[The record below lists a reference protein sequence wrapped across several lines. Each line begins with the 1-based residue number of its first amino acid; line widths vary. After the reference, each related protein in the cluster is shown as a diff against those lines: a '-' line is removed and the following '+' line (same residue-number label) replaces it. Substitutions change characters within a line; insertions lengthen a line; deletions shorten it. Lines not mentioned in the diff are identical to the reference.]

1 MKRLTGLFIVMAI
14 VVGAGS
20 AAAQGTGLVGKGIK
34 AGLAYYTFTGADKE
48 IGGVAPDLEPGLA
61 VGAFVTLALGPGLDL
76 QPEILYVQKGAQYES
91 NGYTFTFDL
100 DYLEIPILLKYRLGT
115 GGGVRPSLFA
125 GPAFA
130 IKLKAEGTESG
141 PGGSET
147 VDYGDQTNA
156 LDVGLAFGAG
166 LGIPAGAN
174 LVTFDARYTLGLTDW
189 PDPADV
195 DEELSM
201 KNSGWLVMAG
211 ITF

>member
-1 MKRLTGLFIVMAI
+1 MKRLVGLFVVMAM

-20 AAAQGTGLVGKGIK
+20 AAAQGTGPVGKGIK

-48 IGGVAPDLEPGLA
+48 IGGVAPDLEAGLA

-76 QPEILYVQKGAQYES
+76 QPELLYVMKGAQYES
-91 NGYTFTFDL
+91 NGYTYTFDL
-100 DYLEIPILLKYRLGT
+100 DYLEVPILLKYRLGA
-115 GGGVRPSLFA
+115 GVGVRSSLFA
-125 GPAFA
+125 GPTFAF
-130 IKLKAEGTESG
+130 KLKAEGTESG

-174 LVTFDARYTLGLTDW
+174 LVTLDARYTLGLTDW
-189 PDPADV
+189 PDPADA
-195 DEELSM
+195 DEDLAM